1 MPEITFDTAQLG
13 FMRAFEDLTHA
24 KVMDC
29 LEAEDKLVYVV
40 HPEDLKKA
48 VGPHGQ
54 IVERLKQLFHREIQ
68 VVVWDEDNARFVQN
82 LFFPYN
88 PQRVE
93 FSTKAQGRHAT
104 VVVDPAFK
112 ARAIGKAGK
121 NLKIARAVL
130 MRHSDIVSINVA

>member
-1 MPEITFDTAQLG
+1 MPDITFDTAQLG
-13 FMRAFEDLTHA
+13 YMRAFEDLTHA

-48 VGPHGQ
+48 VGPHGE

-68 VVVWDEDNARFVQN
+68 VVVWDEDTAKFVQN
-82 LFFPYN
+82 LFFPFS
-88 PQRVE
+88 PQKVD
-93 FSTKAQGRHAT
+93 FSPKPKGRHAT
-104 VVVDPAFK
+104 VTVDPKFK
-112 ARAIGKAGK
+112 ARAIGKQGK

-130 MRHSDIVSINVA
+130 LRHSDIVSVNVA